1 MQFLSGFGDFVAA
14 YVGVGHCAGLK
25 SCPVWGIPLVDVRP
39 EIETVTRDPR
49 FDILF
54 DPVRIGPVTAK
65 NRFYQVPHCNGMGY
79 ARPRAHA
86 AMRGVKAEGGWAV
99 VSTEEVEIHPSS
111 DISPY
116 IEGRLWDDRDVPALA
131 LMTDA
136 IHKYGALAAIEL
148 VHAGMNASNLY
159 SREVSL
165 APSHIVNPASY
176 APAQARSMTKA
187 DIRNY
192 RRWHRDAALR
202 ARRAGFNIMYVYAGH
217 SLSLAMHFL
226 QSRHNHRTD
235 EYGGSLVNRARLL
248 RELIEDTKEAVGA
261 DCAVAVR
268 FAVDELRGVDGIS
281 ADSEGREVVAMLAEL
296 PDLWDVNVSDWP
308 NDSKTSRFA
317 AEGYQEEFV
326 RFVKTVT
333 TKPVVGVGRFTSPD
347 TMVSQIRRGVLDMIG
362 AARPS
367 IADPFLPKKIER
379 GDIDDIR
386 ECIGCNVCVTG
397 DYTMT
402 PIRCTQNPTMGE
414 EWRKGWHPEVIPP
427 RSGND
432 SFLIVGAGP
441 SGLECARLLGRRGYT
456 VHLAEATEELGG
468 RVTRESRL
476 PGLAAW
482 ARVRDYRLN
491 QLNKMQNV
499 EILRGSRVTA
509 GEVLE
514 FGATRVAIAT
524 GARWRRD
531 GVGRANSRPIRGFDA
546 AHSVFTPDDLSD
558 GVRVS
563 GPVVVFDDDHYY
575 LGAVLAEQLRSD
587 GHDVTLV
594 TPADRV
600 SAWTVNTLEQHAI
613 QTRVLNLGVEV
624 HTNRNI
630 IEFIGSAVVLE
641 CTYTGRQTTLPAA
654 SIVSV
659 TSRLPNDELAQSL
672 GDLPKAIG
680 ATGIISIT
688 SIGDCFAPS
697 TIAAAVYAGHRYA
710 REFDRPPT
718 DEVAF
723 HRELTDIRAL

>member
-1 MQFLSGFGDFVAA
+1 
-14 YVGVGHCAGLK
+14 
-25 SCPVWGIPLVDVRP
+25 
-39 EIETVTRDPR
+39 VTRDPR

-54 DPVRIGPVTAK
+54 EPVKIGPLVAK

-79 ARPRAHA
+79 ARPQAHA

-99 VSTEEVEIHPSS
+99 VSTEEVEIHSSS

-136 IHKYGALAAIEL
+136 IHKHGALAAIEL

-159 SREVSL
+159 SREISI
-165 APSHIVNPASY
+165 APSPIANPASY
-176 APAQARSMTKA
+176 APAQARGMTKA
-187 DIRNY
+187 DIRDY
-192 RRWHRDAALR
+192 RRWHRQAALR
-202 ARRAGFNIMYVYAGH
+202 ARAAGFDIIYVYAGH

-226 QSRHNHRTD
+226 QSRHNQRTD
-235 EYGGSLVNRARLL
+235 EYGGSLLNRARLL
-248 RELIEDTKEAVGA
+248 RELIEDSKEAIGA

-268 FAVDELRGVDGIS
+268 FAVDELRGADGIS
-281 ADSEGREVVAMLAEL
+281 AASEGREVVEMLAEL
-296 PDLWDVNVSDWP
+296 PDLWDVNVSDWS

-326 RFVKTVT
+326 RFVKSCT

-367 IADPFLPKKIER
+367 IADPFLPKKIEN
-379 GDIDDIR
+379 GDTDDIR

-397 DYTMT
+397 DHTMT

-414 EWRKGWHPEVIPP
+414 EWRKGWHPEVLPP
-427 RSGND
+427 RCGND
-432 SFLIVGAGP
+432 SFLVVGAGP
-441 SGLECARLLGRRGYT
+441 CGLECARVLGRRGYT
-456 VHLAEATEELGG
+456 VHLAEAGEQFGG
-468 RVTRESRL
+468 RVGREARL

-499 EILRGSRVTA
+499 QMLRGSRVSA

-514 FGATRVAIAT
+514 FGAARVVIAT
-524 GARWRRD
+524 GSRWRRD
-531 GVGRANSRPIRGFDA
+531 GIGRANSRPIRGFA
-546 AHSVFTPDDLSD
+546 ARSVYTPDDLMD
-558 GVRVS
+558 GARIS
-563 GPVVVFDDDHYY
+563 GPAVVFDDDHYY
-575 LGAVLAEQLRSD
+575 LGALLAEKLRLD
-587 GHDVTLV
+587 GLDVALV
-594 TPADRV
+594 TPAERV
-600 SAWTVNTLEQHAI
+600 SAWTANTLEQHAI
-613 QTRVLNLGVEV
+613 QKRLLDLGIEV
-624 HTNRNI
+624 CTSRNI
-630 IEFIGSAVVLE
+630 VEFDGSGLLLE
-641 CTYTGRQTTLPAA
+641 CTYTGRRSSLPGTAV
-654 SIVSV
+654 ITV
-659 TSRLPNDELAQSL
+659 TSRLPNDELVQALDAS
-672 GDLPKAIG
+672 PAAI
-680 ATGIISIT
+680 AAAGIVSIT

-718 DEVAF
+718 DEVPF
-723 HRELTDIRAL
+723 RRELTDIRPPAGN